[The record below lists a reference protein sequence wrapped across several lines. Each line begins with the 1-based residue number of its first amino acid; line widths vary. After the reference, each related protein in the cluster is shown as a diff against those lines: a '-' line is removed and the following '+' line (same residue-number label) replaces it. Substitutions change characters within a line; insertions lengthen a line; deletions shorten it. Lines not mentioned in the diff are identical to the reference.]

1 MTTANPS
8 LTGTSNIASAQK
20 SAGNSAGRDS
30 AHVPAAKKAAQE
42 SFQLPALVELAYTVS
57 ALLVIVVT
65 LIVGIISLAA
75 KASLIDLIIR
85 TSVAILLTGG
95 ISMLVSWQVS
105 QGALKASIAEIEE
118 EEKKLAEEKNRKIE
132 EGIKKASMEHSL
144 EFDDF
149 SNENEIEEK

>member
-20 SAGNSAGRDS
+20 SAGNSAGRDT
-30 AHVPAAKKAAQE
+30 AQVPAAKKAAQE

-57 ALLVIVVT
+57 ALLVIIVT